1 MTVNIT
7 KPAINLR
14 SELADLRKPTGIAGE
29 AMLRADTPQEQFNLI
44 GAGRRNLIINGAMTV
59 AQRGTSVAGLGA
71 TGVSYPTID
80 RMQVYANNTVGR
92 ATMSQESDGPS
103 GFAKCL
109 KMDCTTADTSIASD
123 EYFFINYNFEGQD
136 CQSLAKGTADATD
149 ITVSFWVKGNASATY
164 ALELY
169 DAQNTRQVTKLFS
182 VTSSWTRVEL
192 TFAGDTSGTLSADNL
207 GRMQLNIW
215 LHAGSDLS
223 GGTASGSWERRHLI
237 QIVRQ
242 GFQVSLAAQQMTS
255 KSQASNLN

>member
-1 MTVNIT
+1 MTADKIVDNVALSGT
-7 KPAINLR
+7 TTSINGL
-14 SELADLRKPTGIAGE
+14 
-29 AMLRADTPQEQFNLI
+29 TPQASNMQSYNMV
-44 GAGRRNLIINGAMTV
+44 INGAMTIS
-59 AQRGTSVAGLGA
+59 QRGTSVAGLGA

-136 CQSLAKGTADATD
+136 CQSLAKGTVDATD

-169 DAQNTRQVTKLFS
+169 DAQNIRQVTKLFS
-182 VTSSWTRVEL
+182 VI
-192 TFAGDTSGTLSADNL
+192 
-207 GRMQLNIW
+207 M
-215 LHAGSDLS
+215 
-223 GGTASGSWERRHLI
+223 ASVWYM
-237 QIVRQ
+237 VKDY
-242 GFQVSLAAQQMTS
+242 F
-255 KSQASNLN
+255 